1 MHKLV
6 TMGSFIT
13 RHDSG
18 ANHLEGKPGIN
29 IPNPKYQSAM
39 DLLVQTGVKI
49 IIKGKNV
56 RKAVLILYKIPLHY
70 TVAPGPWFCCVNK
83 KRINLANS

>member
-1 MHKLV
+1 
-6 TMGSFIT
+6 MGSLT

-56 RKAVLILYKIPLHY
+56 RKASFDFV
-70 TVAPGPWFCCVNK
+70 
-83 KRINLANS
+83 